1 MALLI
6 NSDCINC
13 DLCEPECPNEAIS
26 PGENS
31 YVIDAL
37 KCTECVGYF
46 DKSQC
51 VKVCPADC
59 IVPDPDHKESRDQ
72 LEAKF
77 QRLAPAGTQPLAR

>member
-26 PGENS
+26 PGEDS
-31 YVIDAL
+31 YVIDAA

-51 VKVCPADC
+51 VQVCPVDC
-59 IVPDPDHKESRDQ
+59 IVAEPDHREGKVDLQHKYE
-72 LEAKF
+72 
-77 QRLAPAGTQPLAR
+77 RLMTSAA